1 MRKLRRAI
9 KHIKLYY
16 SNRTAIKC
24 AHDLLKE
31 YFGNDIK
38 IKLASMGGEDLNYTL
53 QRDGKIFAIF
63 RQSISSSVDST
74 HFSTFPIQ
82 RQDKKSRFEK
92 EIFAYT
98 HGGKFGLTPKLLY
111 VCDYGVVCEY
121 IHGEN
126 LWNQVKKDPQSIW
139 KILTEV
145 IKVYLELH
153 KLGISHLD
161 ATLKNCIYDE
171 STKKIKVFDF
181 EYYAMPELNF
191 TTQQAYDIVRII
203 EHSLRVVPP
212 MYQNDFEFFIDFL
225 KDALPE
231 EVKKADFSLV
241 EGLLQGVKK
250 LPIYGE
256 LDKKVFHELIKLQK

>member
-16 SNRTAIKC
+16 SNRTAIRC
-24 AHDLLKE
+24 AHNLLKE
-31 YFGNDIK
+31 HFGNDIK

-63 RQSISSSVDST
+63 RQSISSQTSST
-74 HFSTFPIQ
+74 HSSTFPIQ
-82 RQDKKSRFEK
+82 RQNKKARFEK
-92 EIFAYT
+92 EVFAYT
-98 HGGKFGLTPKLLY
+98 YGGKCGLTPKLLY

-121 IHGEN
+121 IHGKN

-181 EYYAMPELNF
+181 EYYAMSELNF
-191 TTQQAYDIVRII
+191 ATQQAYDIVRII

-212 MYQNDFEFFIDFL
+212 MYQNDFEFFVDFL
-225 KDALPE
+225 KDAVPE

-250 LPIYGE
+250 FPIYGE
-256 LDKKVFHELIKLQK
+256 LKRYIFNDL

>member
-38 IKLASMGGEDLNYTL
+38 IKFASMGGEDLNYTL
-53 QRDGKIFAIF
+53 QKDGKIFAIF
-63 RQSISSSVDST
+63 RQSISSQTSST
-74 HFSTFPIQ
+74 HSSTFPIQ
-82 RQDKKSRFEK
+82 RQNKKARFEK

-98 HGGKFGLTPKLLY
+98 YGGKCGLTPKLLY

-121 IHGEN
+121 IHGKN

-203 EHSLRVVPP
+203 EHSLRIIPP
-212 MYQNDFEFFIDFL
+212 IYQNNFDFFIDFL

-241 EGLLQGVKK
+241 EGLLQGIKK
-250 LPIYGE
+250 FSIYGE
-256 LDKKVFHELIKLQK
+256 LKRYIFNDL